1 MSDITEEELERQ
13 REQESYRLLAQRLE
27 ELGREIDES

>member
-1 MSDITEEELERQ
+1 MSDTTEEELERQ

-27 ELGREIDES
+27 ELSKEISE